1 MFLRIAT
8 VALIATIFGGLVTLV
23 RTSEACADESVAA
36 SVTELAVTEQPVSGN
51 QVAKNPINEKP
62 AASAARVPLA
72 TPPSDLL
79 YESIRSELS
88 VSQDQR
94 SPTADTNFIDIRPWT
109 SIESLL
115 KVARKIDRQ
124 AAKLE
129 ALNNLK
135 TATLLRE
142 KSLVI
147 REIAVELLLLTQNRP
162 SN

>member
-1 MFLRIAT
+1 MFLRIAN
-8 VALIATIFGGLVTLV
+8 VALIATFFGGHITFV
-23 RTSEACADESVAA
+23 RTNEAFADEPVAA
-36 SVTELAVTEQPVSGN
+36 SITGKSVTEQPLTELAVTGN
-51 QVAKNPINEKP
+51 QVTENPINEKP
-62 AASAARVPLA
+62 AGSAARAPLA

-88 VSQDQR
+88 VTQDPRSQ
-94 SPTADTNFIDIRPWT
+94 STDIRPWT
-109 SIESLL
+109 AVESLL
-115 KVARKIDRQ
+115 KVARKIDMQ

-129 ALNNLK
+129 ALNNSK

-147 REIAVELLLLTQNRP
+147 REIAVELLLLMQNRP